1 MASRFLTWAVRNMM
15 VLLVMIRN
23 IRRKVDLE
31 KNNVAEIKGEEY
43 LSKGETSKKSQKR
56 SISQGLN
63 SVAWIRQSIDHHW

>member
-1 MASRFLTWAVRNMM
+1 MM

-43 LSKGETSKKSQKR
+43 LSKGETSK
-56 SISQGLN
+56 N
-63 SVAWIRQSIDHHW
+63 SKEVNQSRTKQCCLD